1 MKSSRNNRDDF
12 SKEVKRIVALRAG
25 HHCSF
30 RDCPQPTA
38 GPSDES
44 PTSVTMIGKAAHIHA
59 ASPGGRR
66 YLEAMTRD
74 ERVDIS
80 NAIWLCANHADLIDR
95 DEKTFSGDELRKMK
109 REHEAKCAERQR
121 RADLAGDSIPDLIAL
136 GPDIVFTGELISV
149 DSATWSFRLQDF
161 VDGDLY
167 ALLAFI
173 DNYEETAVLDR
184 YVLVNLLGDGRALA
198 GAPSLMKETEGYIFR
213 CPVVPRA
220 ARIRAAD
227 LPRDFALSEN
237 HDLMVVNGNIA
248 EVSGL
253 EALPQLVK
261 TCLSHQKG
269 ESPFHRDFGTR
280 LAEYYKLLFDS
291 PWLGHFLKLEV
302 IRQASI
308 PYNDTLQNQQYTPL
322 LCVERVFGVEILAN
336 APTKNWLPIRV
347 ELDVKGV
354 GRWQRELSVF
364 IPHEPALRTA
374 VDDLLKGA

>member
-1 MKSSRNNRDDF
+1 
-12 SKEVKRIVALRAG
+12 
-25 HHCSF
+25 
-30 RDCPQPTA
+30 
-38 GPSDES
+38 
-44 PTSVTMIGKAAHIHA
+44 MIGKAAHIHA